1 MSSAPSIGFDYRPSR
16 WPVRAMAALSLL
28 SVVAVLDS
36 GAMWW
41 LRLVLTMLIAVY
53 SARACLEVMRP
64 MVRRVQWR
72 ADGGWRLALA
82 DDSDVEARL
91 LGMRV
96 LGGSL
101 VLRLGWASRRRQ
113 ALLLLPDNLDA
124 DTRRR
129 LRIRLSAE
137 SDKH

>member
-1 MSSAPSIGFDYRPSR
+1 
-16 WPVRAMAALSLL
+16 MAALSLL